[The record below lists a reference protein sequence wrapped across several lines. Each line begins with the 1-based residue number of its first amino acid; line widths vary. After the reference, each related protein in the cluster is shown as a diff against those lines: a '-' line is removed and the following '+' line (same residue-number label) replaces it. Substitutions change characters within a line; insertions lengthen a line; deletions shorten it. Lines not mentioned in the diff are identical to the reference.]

1 MTKQVKENKLKKV
14 ADFILKYWPLVGIS
28 IAIIGFGYKLTFG
41 TINNINGK
49 LSEIKEISVNNQQM
63 TLRNTIWNENIPT
76 EDRASACDTYLGLG
90 YNSYTKKKC
99 EQILDLAIKR

>member
-1 MTKQVKENKLKKV
+1 MKKQNKLKKL
-14 ADFILKYWPLVGIS
+14 ADFTLKYWPLVGIF

-41 TINNINGK
+41 TIDNINNK
-49 LSEIKEISVNNQQM
+49 LEDIKEISVNNQQM

-99 EQILDLAIKR
+99 EQILEFAMEERR